1 MKWARRWLIL
11 ADLLVIALML
21 LSFLPLF
28 IAIPQLQQ
36 MPVPVTPAAV
46 PTPPVMHT
54 VPAEQNESNT
64 SSSTSSLLSEANV
77 SLSLTD
83 LLTEEE
89 NRTMSLEEVMRIS
102 QEVAMQEYLE
112 RRKYQYVPLKERLKA
127 FGLKKGEAVYIRIF
141 KKEAILEVWMKKEG
155 RYVHLKDYAVC
166 AYSGHLGP
174 KLREGDKQ
182 APEGFYRV
190 YKKQLNPHSKFHL
203 AFNLGYPNAY
213 DRAHHHTGSFLM
225 VHGNCVSIG
234 CYAMTDAK
242 IEEIYGLVAAA
253 LRNGQKYVP
262 VHIFPFRMEDET
274 MDAYSESRWYDFW
287 MELKEGY
294 DYFEA
299 EEVPPKVEV
308 VGGHYVVSA
317 PE

>member
-1 MKWARRWLIL
+1 MKWTRRWLIL
-11 ADLLVIALML
+11 ADLLVIALLL

-28 IAIPQLQQ
+28 ITIPQLQQ
-36 MPVPVTPAAV
+36 MPTPVTPTPV
-46 PTPPVMHT
+46 QTPPVMLT

-64 SSSTSSLLSEANV
+64 SQLPEESV

-89 NRTMSLEEVMRIS
+89 NCTMSLEEVMRIS

-112 RRKYQYVPLKERLKA
+112 RRKYQYVSLRERLKA
-127 FGLKKGEAVYIRIF
+127 LGVKKGDAVYIRIF
-141 KKEAILEVWMKKEG
+141 KKEAILEVWMKKDE
-155 RYVHLKDYAVC
+155 RYVHLKDYAIC

-174 KLREGDKQ
+174 KLREGDRQ

-203 AFNLGYPNAY
+203 AFNLGYPNTY
-213 DRAHHHTGSFLM
+213 DRAHHRSGSFLM

-234 CYAMTDAK
+234 CYAMTDTK
-242 IEEIYGLVAAA
+242 IEEIYSLVSAA

-299 EEVPPKVEV
+299 EEVPPKITV

-317 PE
+317 PEE

>member
-1 MKWARRWLIL
+1 MKWTRRWLIL
-11 ADLLVIALML
+11 ADLLVIALLL

-28 IAIPQLQQ
+28 INVPQLQT
-36 MPVPVTPAAV
+36 PKPVTVQAL
-46 PTPPVMHT
+46 PTIHNV
-54 VPAEQNESNT
+54 ASEENESNG
-64 SSSTSSLLSEANV
+64 STCMPSMLTEQDV

-83 LLTEEE
+83 LLAEEH

-112 RRKYQYVPLKERLKA
+112 RRKYQYVSLRERLKA
-127 FGLKKGEAVYIRIF
+127 LGVKKGDAVYIRIF
-141 KKEAILEVWMKKEG
+141 KKEAILEVWMKKDE
-155 RYVHLKDYAVC
+155 RYVHLKDYAIC

-174 KLREGDKQ
+174 KLREGDRQ

-213 DRAHHHTGSFLM
+213 DRAHHRSGSFLM

-234 CYAMTDAK
+234 CYAMTDTK
-242 IEEIYGLVAAA
+242 IEEIYSLVSAA

-299 EEVPPKVEV
+299 EEVPPKITV

-317 PE
+317 PEE

>member
-1 MKWARRWLIL
+1 MKWTRRWLIL
-11 ADLLVIALML
+11 ADLLVIALLL

-28 IAIPQLQQ
+28 ITIPQLQQ
-36 MPVPVTPAAV
+36 MPTPVMPAPV
-46 PTPPVMHT
+46 QTPPVMHT

-64 SSSTSSLLSEANV
+64 SQLPEESV

-112 RRKYQYVPLKERLKA
+112 RRKYQYVSLRERLKA
-127 FGLKKGEAVYIRIF
+127 LGVKKGDAVYIRIF
-141 KKEAILEVWMKKEG
+141 KKEAILEVWMKKDE
-155 RYVHLKDYAVC
+155 RYVHLKDYAIC

-174 KLREGDKQ
+174 KLREGDRQ

-203 AFNLGYPNAY
+203 AFNLGYPNTY
-213 DRAHHHTGSFLM
+213 DRAHHRSGSFLM

-234 CYAMTDAK
+234 CYAMTDTK
-242 IEEIYGLVAAA
+242 IEEIYSLVSAA

-299 EEVPPKVEV
+299 EEVPPKITV

-317 PE
+317 PEE

>member
-1 MKWARRWLIL
+1 MMARAWLIL
-11 ADLLVIALML
+11 ADTLVLLLL
-21 LSFLPLF
+21 LSAFILYFLYPPSYNPPKMTTVSKVTTMQQSDPKTCRGD
-28 IAIPQLQQ
+28 IPI
-36 MPVPVTPAAV
+36 PV
-46 PTPPVMHT
+46 
-54 VPAEQNESNT
+54 
-64 SSSTSSLLSEANV
+64 EANV
-77 SLSLTD
+77 TLSKIKEMNLTTD
-83 LLTEEE
+83 ATESPF
-89 NRTMSLEEVMRIS
+89 SLEEILQMS

-112 RRKYQYVPLKERLKA
+112 EAQYRYTPLQTRLNA
-127 FGLKKGEAVYIRIF
+127 TETQRGDAVFIRIF
-141 KKEAILEVWMKKEG
+141 KKEALLEVWIKKDE
-155 RYVHLKDYAVC
+155 RYVHLKDYAIC

-190 YKKQLNPHSKFHL
+190 YPRQLNPHSKFHL

-213 DRAHHHTGSFLM
+213 DRAHHRTGSFLM
-225 VHGNCVSIG
+225 VHGNCVSVG

-253 LRNGQKYVP
+253 LRNGQPYVP
-262 VHIFPFRMEDET
+262 VHIFPFRMEDTT

-308 VGGHYVVSA
+308 VDGHYVISE

>member
-1 MKWARRWLIL
+1 MAKRVWLVVVDIL
-11 ADLLVIALML
+11 VLGVLL
-21 LSFLPLF
+21 
-28 IAIPQLQQ
+28 
-36 MPVPVTPAAV
+36 
-46 PTPPVMHT
+46 
-54 VPAEQNESNT
+54 
-64 SSSTSSLLSEANV
+64 V
-77 SLSLTD
+77 SLSLFYLYPPVYTPPKQD
-83 LLTEEE
+83 SIPQMHTERTQNLPKSDVSVEE
-89 NRTMSLEEVMRIS
+89 NVSLTLTKALDIDKNVSSEHLSLEEILQMS

-112 RRKYQYVPLKERLKA
+112 EAQYCYTPLQTRLEA
-127 FGLKKGEAVYIRIF
+127 TGTHKGDAVFIRIF
-141 KKEAILEVWMKKEG
+141 KKEALLEVWIKKDE
-155 RYVHLKDYAVC
+155 RYVHLKDYAIC

-190 YKKQLNPHSKFHL
+190 YPRQLNPHSKFHL

-213 DRAHHHTGSFLM
+213 DRAHHRTGSFLM
-225 VHGNCVSIG
+225 VHGNCVSVG

-242 IEEIYGLVAAA
+242 IEEIYGLVDAA
-253 LRNGQKYVP
+253 LRNGQPFVP

-274 MDAYSESRWYDFW
+274 MDAYSENRWYDFW

-308 VGGHYVVSA
+308 VDGNYIVST
-317 PE
+317 PD

>member
-1 MKWARRWLIL
+1 MKWTRRWLIL
-11 ADLLVIALML
+11 ADLLVISLLL

-28 IAIPQLQQ
+28 IDIPQLQI
-36 MPVPVTPAAV
+36 PKPVTMQTA
-46 PTPPVMHT
+46 PVIQKI
-54 VPAEQNESNT
+54 PSEQNESNGSACT
-64 SSSTSSLLSEANV
+64 PSPLPEQNV
-77 SLSLTD
+77 SLSLMD
-83 LLTEEE
+83 LLTEEK
-89 NRTMSLEEVMRIS
+89 NQTMSLEEVMRIS

-112 RRKYQYVPLKERLKA
+112 RRKYQYVSLNERLKA
-127 FGLKKGEAVYIRIF
+127 LGLKKGEAVYIRIF
-141 KKEAILEVWMKKEG
+141 KKEAILEVWMQKEG
-155 RYVHLKDYAVC
+155 RYLHLKDYAIC

-213 DRAHHHTGSFLM
+213 DRAHHRTGSFLM

-253 LRNGQKYVP
+253 LRNGQEYIP

-299 EEVPPKVEV
+299 EEVPPRVEV
-308 VGGHYVVSA
+308 VNGHYVITE
-317 PE
+317 P